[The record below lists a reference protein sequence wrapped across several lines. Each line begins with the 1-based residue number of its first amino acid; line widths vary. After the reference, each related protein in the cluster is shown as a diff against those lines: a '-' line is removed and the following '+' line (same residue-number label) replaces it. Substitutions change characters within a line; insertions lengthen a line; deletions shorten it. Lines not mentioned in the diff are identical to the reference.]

1 MELTTI
7 LFTILLV
14 CTEQMVKAVED
25 GDILDFGVCPI
36 SHPYA
41 FQSGQACCSEQST
54 WTQWTQTF
62 CNGDAIYCDTFSC
75 EDQHTCSLACP
86 PSVPGCWS
94 KGTLSI
100 KSLSPYYDGEYSFS
114 EAPSSDI
121 YLEANRPIFF
131 GEKEVEGKCLWWHY
145 QYRHWWIGP
154 CDNVGQNA
162 GFAYIQKDVT
172 CLVECKIDGADGI
185 DYCTSVEQWRRGG
198 SDEII
203 FNVKMKKYYSVVAS
217 AGGSEVAETT
227 SYVGIN
233 AVIQDGTRYKQSCRF
248 RYVQGKF
255 VCVTKTGN
263 IQG

>member
-75 EDQHTCSLACP
+75 EDLVTCPFRCP
-86 PSVPGCWS
+86 PFERGCKS
-94 KGTLSI
+94 ESTFTITNLS
-100 KSLSPYYDGEYSFS
+100 LGYDGEYFS
-114 EAPSSDI
+114 DSEDNYI
-121 YLEANRPIFF
+121 EANRPIFS
-131 GEKEVEGKCLWWHY
+131 GLNERTGKCMWWHH

-154 CDNVGQNA
+154 CDLIGQNA
-162 GFAYIQKDVT
+162 GFAYIQEDVS
-172 CLVECKIDGADGI
+172 CPAECKKEKGAD
-185 DYCTSVEQWRRGG
+185 CSSMTWRRGG
-198 SDEII
+198 SDEVI
-203 FNVKMKKYYSVVAS
+203 FNVKMGWYGYSVS
-217 AGGSEVAETT
+217 PAGGSEVAETT
-227 SYVGIN
+227 SSIGIN